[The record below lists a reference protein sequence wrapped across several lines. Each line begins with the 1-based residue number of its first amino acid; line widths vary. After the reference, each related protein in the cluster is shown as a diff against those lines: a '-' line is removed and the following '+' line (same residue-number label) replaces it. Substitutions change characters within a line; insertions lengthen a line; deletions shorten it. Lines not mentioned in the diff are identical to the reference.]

1 MTDRSV
7 GTLAHGSAR
16 RWLVAVLILTLS
28 HWSASEAAAAAPA
41 EAANSAAGAPA
52 MTESQ
57 RDARE
62 LLDGMGEYLAGLKAF
77 SMTIVAG
84 YDAVQ
89 SNGQKIEFSERHKLT
104 LDRPTRLRMEQ
115 VTSDGRHDLVLF
127 DGRQMTVL
135 DGDTGAYAQAPQP
148 DTVDDAIIYFVRDLK
163 LRMPLAP
170 LVLTHLPIE
179 LKHRFKN
186 VDQVETTDLLG
197 VLTHHLAAQSS
208 TVDLQVWVTDGPRA
222 LPMRIVLTYKKEPGQ
237 PQFWA
242 TFSSWNTHPK
252 ITNEMFEFHRPKNAH
267 QVVFAV
273 QVPSPTDEPPVPAV
287 QGEIK
292 P

>member
-1 MTDRSV
+1 MNYPNPSALAQRSSRPWRV
-7 GTLAHGSAR
+7 PALFLAASY
-16 RWLVAVLILTLS
+16 
-28 HWSASEAAAAAPA
+28 WSVAAAVAAPA
-41 EAANSAAGAPA
+41 ETPGSTAGAPA

-57 RDARE
+57 REARE
-62 LLDGMGEYLAGLKAF
+62 LLDGMGKYLASLKSF

-89 SNGQKIEFSERHKLT
+89 SNGQKIEFSERHQLT

-115 VTSDGRHDLVLF
+115 ITSDGRRDLVLF
-127 DGRQMTVL
+127 DGRQMTVF

-179 LKHRFKN
+179 LKHRFKS
-186 VDQVETTDLLG
+186 VDQVETTDILG
-197 VLTHHLAAQSS
+197 VLTHHLAAQSNS
-208 TVDLQVWVTDGPRA
+208 VDLQVWVSDGPRP
-222 LPMRIVLTYKKEPGQ
+222 LPMRIVLTYKMDPGQ

-242 TFSSWNTHPK
+242 NLTDWNIHPK
-252 ITNEMFEFHRPKNAH
+252 ITAPMFEFHRPKDAH

-273 QVPSPTDEPPVPAV
+273 QVPTPTDAPPMPAA
-287 QGEIK
+287 QGEPK